1 MQPSEM
7 IRQRRW
13 DKMEWPSFF
22 LNASPFFF
30 FFFVYKSPM
39 FPITY
44 GRVYI
49 QKECYVLKSSFLFPY
64 LKAQTFLDSGPLK
77 ANINL
82 EKALSTYS

>member
-1 MQPSEM
+1 
-7 IRQRRW
+7 
-13 DKMEWPSFF
+13 
-22 LNASPFFF
+22 
-30 FFFVYKSPM
+30 M